1 MNKAIILMKYNLKKS
16 NLIMTTMANQKEAMT
31 QLMKFI

>member
-1 MNKAIILMKYNLKKS
+1 MLMKYNLKKS

-31 QLMKFI
+31 QLMKFIQV

>member
-1 MNKAIILMKYNLKKS
+1 MDKAIILMKYNLKKS

>member
-1 MNKAIILMKYNLKKS
+1 MGKAIMLMKYNLKKS